1 MPTTIK
7 ITELTELTTPH
18 SNTLNTVFVVVDKS
32 SGIFTTKQLSLAN
45 LDIAIDNVA
54 SFAFNTA
61 NLAFSKANTAN
72 VTAEAS
78 FSKANTANITA
89 EAAFSKAN
97 TANITGEAAF
107 SKANTANITGEA
119 AFSKANTAN
128 ITGEAAF
135 SKANTVNVTAEA
147 AFSKANIA
155 NVTAEASFSKANT
168 ANVTGEAAFSKA
180 NTAHIAA
187 EAAFSK
193 ANTANITAEAAFSKA
208 NTVNVTA
215 EAAFSKANTANVTG
229 EAAFVKA
236 NSAFNQANTVHLP
249 SVTRLSVTNSGS
261 SAYLIDQY
269 AGNNPT
275 IHISAGET
283 IAFNLDVTGHPFMI
297 RVASSSTNYSNG
309 LIHVS
314 TSGIVSTNSSAQ
326 GQVTGTLYWK
336 VPFELT
342 GNNYVYQCSVHA
354 GMVGTISIGQSVNL
368 LNVSSNIIP
377 SVGNTY
383 QLGTLSNPWKH
394 LYVSGGTIFI
404 DGVAITLGSGNSLVL
419 SSNTINLSG
428 ALISVTASG
437 NVSVPGVTETRFK
450 PASIIDYRG
459 AQPFFNSLPV
469 SNTSVI
475 VDQATHLWAVSG
487 GGSDTNFT
495 PSVYSAIFDSL
506 GFITSISI
514 NTANYYGFAQDYV
527 VLNTDNM
534 RAYPPGTTLTVAS
547 LVANAIN
554 SIVLAAGVDSTSES
568 VHRTTP
574 VSNIRLSSPMLGG
587 RAFAN
592 NSNVVAEGNFG
603 ARLYGGGSNTVPVWS
618 DGTNWYIG

>member
-1 MPTTIK
+1 MSTTIK
-7 ITELTELTTPH
+7 ITDLTDLASPH
-18 SNTLNTVFVVVDKS
+18 ANSLNTVFVVVDKS
-32 SGIFTTKQLSLAN
+32 SGTFTTKQLSLAN

-54 SFAFNTA
+54 GPAFN
-61 NLAFSKANTAN
+61 
-72 VTAEAS
+72 
-78 FSKANTANITA
+78 KANTANITA
-89 EAAFSKAN
+89 DAAF
-97 TANITGEAAF
+97 
-107 SKANTANITGEA
+107 
-119 AFSKANTAN
+119 
-128 ITGEAAF
+128 
-135 SKANTVNVTAEA
+135 V
-147 AFSKANIA
+147 
-155 NVTAEASFSKANT
+155 KANT

-180 NTAHIAA
+180 NTA
-187 EAAFSK
+187 
-193 ANTANITAEAAFSKA
+193 
-208 NTVNVTA
+208 NVTA
-215 EAAFSKANTANVTG
+215 EAAFAKANTANVTG
-229 EAAFVKA
+229 EAAFSKA
-236 NSAFNQANTVHLP
+236 NSANVLAQAAFDVANSASVGGGSAAFDKANSANVLAQAAFNQANSVYLP
-249 SVTRLSVTNSGS
+249 SVTRLNVTNSGS
-261 SAYLIDQY
+261 SAFLIDQY
-269 AGNNPT
+269 TGNNPT
-275 IHISAGET
+275 IHINAGET
-283 IAFNLDVTGHPFMI
+283 IAFNLNVTGHPFMI
-297 RVASSSTNYSNG
+297 RVASGSTNYNTG
-309 LIHVS
+309 LTHVS
-314 TSGIVSTNSSAQ
+314 TSGTVSTNSSAQ

>member
-1 MPTTIK
+1 MSTTIK
-7 ITELTELTTPH
+7 ITDLTDLAAPH
-18 SNTLNTVFVVVDKS
+18 ANSLNTVFVVVDKS
-32 SGIFTTKQLSLAN
+32 SGTFTTKQLSLAN

-54 SFAFNTA
+54 GPAFN
-61 NLAFSKANTAN
+61 
-72 VTAEAS
+72 
-78 FSKANTANITA
+78 KANTANITA
-89 EAAFSKAN
+89 DAAFVKAN
-97 TANITGEAAF
+97 TANVTGEAAF
-107 SKANTANITGEA
+107 AKANTANVTGEA
-119 AFSKANTAN
+119 AFA
-128 ITGEAAF
+128 
-135 SKANTVNVTAEA
+135 
-147 AFSKANIA
+147 
-155 NVTAEASFSKANT
+155 KANT
-168 ANVTGEAAFSKA
+168 ANVTGEAAFSRA
-180 NTAHIAA
+180 NTA
-187 EAAFSK
+187 
-193 ANTANITAEAAFSKA
+193 
-208 NTVNVTA
+208 NVTA
-215 EAAFSKANTANVTG
+215 EAAFAKANTANVTG
-229 EAAFVKA
+229 EAAFAKANTANVTAEAAFAKANTANVTGEAAFAKA
-236 NSAFNQANTVHLP
+236 NSANVLAQAAFNQANSVYLP
-249 SVTRLSVTNSGS
+249 SVTRLNVTNSGS
-261 SAYLIDQY
+261 SAFLIDQY
-269 AGNNPT
+269 TGNNPT
-275 IHISAGET
+275 IHINAGET
-283 IAFNLDVTGHPFMI
+283 IAFNLNVTGHPFMI
-297 RVASSSTNYSNG
+297 RVASGSTNYNTG
-309 LIHVS
+309 LTHVS
-314 TSGIVSTNSSAQ
+314 TSGTVSTNSSAQ